1 MSQSSKQ
8 NDYLIIIIDK
18 LINKNEGMDF
28 LTALHAARNYEK
40 CESEE

>member
-28 LTALHAARNYEK
+28 LTALDAARNYEK